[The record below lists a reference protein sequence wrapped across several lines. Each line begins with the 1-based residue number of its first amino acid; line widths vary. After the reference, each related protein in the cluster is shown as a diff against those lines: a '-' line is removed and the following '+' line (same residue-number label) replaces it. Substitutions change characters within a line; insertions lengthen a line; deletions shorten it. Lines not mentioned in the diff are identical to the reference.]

1 VGWCPPS
8 WKTLAGVIVE
18 ASAWSLVVFIY
29 PDPPFSQGSVPPPE
43 REQAELGDAP
53 AARMY
58 KNALHMLACGAA

>member
-1 VGWCPPS
+1 MVSP
-8 WKTLAGVIVE
+8 KLEDAGRVIVE

-43 REQAELGDAP
+43 RKQAELGDAP
-53 AARMY
+53 AARIY